1 MTWLPASYTIIELV
15 IVRTFLYLAGICTLP
30 FLGLLVLDLSVYF
43 GKIIIK
49 NTSHIKRRLS
59 EPDLYSLSRDSTT
72 NELVY
77 SRSMVNL
84 KIIDA
89 TGKNNAAATD
99 VGGLTGKATFKIG
112 NEDLEASFLSSKVS
126 RRKSRKAA
134 TEAYQLHHSK
144 STTPTPSSKL
154 IIST

>member
-30 FLGLLVLDLSVYF
+30 FLGLLVLDLSIYF

-59 EPDLYSLSRDSTT
+59 ELDLYSLSRDSIT

-84 KIIDA
+84 KILDA
-89 TGKNNAAATD
+89 TGKSNAAAG

-112 NEDLEASFLSSKVS
+112 NEDLEASLLVSKVS

-134 TEAYQLHHSK
+134 TDAYQLHHSK